1 MIVSMIESVLHF
13 FKIHGKMIFGNTPII
28 VQDMLCKTP
37 ESLNTVNVVLGLFV
51 DHPFGVVDRVV
62 FPQAFE
68 GVVAPEFVGVVDRSL
83 PGFLPDDSQQLFLGH
98 VFHYS
103 RIHLAVSLQKAKYD
117 VFPGRTTSALALP
130 PAAKVALVHL
140 HLAVQFATLK
150 FSHMVNRFTQT
161 LVDAGNRLI
170 IEAKVMRKSVR
181 RLLLVEALHNGDLSS
196 YALQGLLFST
206 WLVPTPYIPARGL
219 HHLERTTEYTL
230 FTPQKVGRAPENVLL
245 SCNHKDILPPRGY
258 ETH

>member
-1 MIVSMIESVLHF
+1 MVESVLHF

-117 VFPGRTTSALALP
+117 VFPGRTTSALALAP
-130 PAAKVALVHL
+130 TAKVAFIHL
-140 HLAVQFATLK
+140 HLAVQLAAFKLGN
-150 FSHMVNRFTQT
+150 MVDRFTKT
-161 LVDAGNRLI
+161 LVDTGDCFVVRI
-170 IEAKVMRKSVR
+170 KVMREAVCQ
-181 RLLLVEALHNGDLSS
+181 LLLIEALHDGNFRP
-196 YALQGLLFST
+196 YPLQGLLFST
-206 WLVPTPYIPARGL
+206 GLVPASHISPRGFY
-219 HHLERTTEYTL
+219 HLERTTEHTL
-230 FTPQKVGRAPENVLL
+230 FTPQKVGRAPKISV
-245 SCNHKDILPPRGY
+245 SPCNHKDILAPHGY

>member
-1 MIVSMIESVLHF
+1 MVESVLHF
-13 FKIHGKMIFGNTPII
+13 FKIHRKVIFGNPAVI
-28 VQDMLCKTP
+28 VQNMFGKTP
-37 ESLNTVNVVLGLFV
+37 KALNAINMILGFFV
-51 DHPFGVVDRVV
+51 DHCFGVVDGMVLAQPLQRI
-62 FPQAFE
+62 
-68 GVVAPEFVGVVDRSL
+68 VAPKSIRVIDRSFSR
-83 PGFLPDDSQQLFLGH
+83 FLSDDGHELFFGDVLDHSG
-98 VFHYS
+98 
-103 RIHLAVSLQKAKYD
+103 IDLAISLQQAKYD
-117 VFPGRTTSALALP
+117 VFTGRSSSALALP

-230 FTPQKVGRAPENVLL
+230 FAPQKVGRAPENVLFA
-245 SCNHKDILPPRGY
+245 CNHKDIVAPRGY